1 MSRNNRNQPAPRV
14 ARAVGALAAAAAAAL
29 LAAPASAADPAQLDC
44 VTSPFQGAERGAA
57 AQRAVQTARDGGFG
71 TREVERVV
79 EACRARYGWSV
90 LRSQDALNYAIS
102 SLTAPLYGAD
112 LGRAG
117 LDVDWLRR
125 EILSDRALIAA
136 AAARDP
142 RPPALQAFLVRVGPT
157 LQRWAGQVAPAD
169 QERQFQLLA
178 DFIVSTA
185 MAEGMRVAFASP

>member
-1 MSRNNRNQPAPRV
+1 VQG
-14 ARAVGALAAAAAAAL
+14 AVRLVGPALAGRVEL
-29 LAAPASAADPAQLDC
+29 RDLKPDGASL
-44 VTSPFQGAERGAA
+44 RG
-57 AQRAVQTARDGGFG
+57 
-71 TREVERVV
+71 
-79 EACRARYGWSV
+79 
-90 LRSQDALNYAIS
+90 RSW
-102 SLTAPLYGAD
+102 
-112 LGRAG
+112 RAG